1 MIIAKFI
8 GKDGSQGFKKN
19 KTYFLE
25 VPDTARS
32 EWKIIIQNA
41 NGAEWCPYSN
51 LESFLM
57 NWEVIKVIRER
68 A

>member
-19 KTYFLE
+19 RVYHLKE
-25 VPDTARS
+25 PDISKS
-32 EWKIIIQNA
+32 EWKIMVENVS
-41 NGAEWCPYSN
+41 GVEWCPYSN

-57 NWEVIKVIRER
+57 NWEVIKIVRER